1 MPKVRGIDVRRQLKA
16 DPQTSQVKIIMLT
29 AMAQEAD
36 RKTAEE
42 AGADGYF
49 TKPFSPME
57 ILAKVEEVLG
67 LD

>member
-1 MPKVRGIDVRRQLKA
+1 
-16 DPQTSQVKIIMLT
+16 MLT

-49 TKPFSPME
+49 TKPFRPME
-57 ILAKVEEVLG
+57 ILTKVEEVWDSTSARFGSKWKRG
-67 LD
+67 LSRPPFPFV